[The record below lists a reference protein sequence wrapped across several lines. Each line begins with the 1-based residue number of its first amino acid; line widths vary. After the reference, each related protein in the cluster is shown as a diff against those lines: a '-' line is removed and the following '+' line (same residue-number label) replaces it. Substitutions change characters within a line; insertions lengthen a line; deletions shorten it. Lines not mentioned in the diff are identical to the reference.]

1 MTRCRRGSGRLR
13 RRRLQRSFRALDP
26 RVVALALDAALHAII
41 FSVAEDTDET
51 SLEQKVT
58 DIEELFFR
66 GILHD
71 AWNRAASAGA
81 ASDRGRS

>member
-1 MTRCRRGSGRLR
+1 MR
-13 RRRLQRSFRALDP
+13 
-26 RVVALALDAALHAII
+26 AII

-51 SLEQKVT
+51 ALEQKVS

-71 AWNRAASAGA
+71 AWNRAAGIKA
-81 ASDRGRS
+81 AADR